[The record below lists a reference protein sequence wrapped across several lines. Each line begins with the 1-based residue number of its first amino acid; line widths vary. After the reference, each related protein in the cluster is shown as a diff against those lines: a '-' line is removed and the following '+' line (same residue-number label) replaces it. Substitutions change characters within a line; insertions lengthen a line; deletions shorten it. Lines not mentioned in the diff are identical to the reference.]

1 MSGGAVRSAGCGTAA
16 GRGPGAGRAR
26 AGPTVTDAWCSVSPV
41 SGLTGP
47 ALTDDGDA
55 VERVAPSPDG

>member
-1 MSGGAVRSAGCGTAA
+1 MPA

-26 AGPTVTDAWCSVSPV
+26 AGPTVTVAWRSVSPV

-47 ALTDDGDA
+47 TVTDGDA
-55 VERVAPSPDG
+55 AERVVPSPDE

>member
-1 MSGGAVRSAGCGTAA
+1 MPA

-26 AGPTVTDAWCSVSPV
+26 AGLTVTVAWRSVSPV

-47 ALTDDGDA
+47 AMTDDGDA